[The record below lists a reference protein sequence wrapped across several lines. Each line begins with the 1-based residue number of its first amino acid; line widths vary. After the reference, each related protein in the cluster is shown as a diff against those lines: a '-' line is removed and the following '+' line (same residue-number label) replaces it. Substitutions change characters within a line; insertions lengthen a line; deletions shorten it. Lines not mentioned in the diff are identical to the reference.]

1 MMTAARKSKPLY
13 PLKETILFLVM
24 LPFAIIVVFVVAPV
38 MRTLMTFG
46 LLDREPERPNRN
58 SAAAEPDGRQ
68 SSGSATGSG

>member
-1 MMTAARKSKPLY
+1 MTTVARKSKPLS
-13 PLKETILFLVM
+13 PFKETILFTVV

-58 SAAAEPDGRQ
+58 
-68 SSGSATGSG
+68 